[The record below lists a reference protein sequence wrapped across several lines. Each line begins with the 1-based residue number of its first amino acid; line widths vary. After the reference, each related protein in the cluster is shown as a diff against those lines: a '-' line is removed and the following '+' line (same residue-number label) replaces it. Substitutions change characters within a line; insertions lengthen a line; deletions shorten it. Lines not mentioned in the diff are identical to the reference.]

1 MYSCKKLKIR
11 RSQNKMNHD
20 NPELVKMRELIIDNI
35 YPGFKTVTLFKT
47 MHNGHR
53 EPVIGL
59 ETGLKNWEMVRKAG
73 KHQRREQTGWHHD
86 GTHGAFTVI
95 TAEKW

>member
-11 RSQNKMNHD
+11 RSQNKLNHD

-59 ETGLKNWEMVRKAG
+59 ETALKIGKWLGRPVNIKEANKQAG
-73 KHQRREQTGWHHD
+73 IMTGR
-86 GTHGAFTVI
+86 T
-95 TAEKW
+95 ELLL